1 MDSEA
6 VMNIAVISKG
16 LQGPLRFGVFAYLPG
31 VVQVVPVLSSS
42 FSCLRILHASF
53 HSGKHSVG
61 APACPVFLS
70 AFVSCA

>member
-31 VVQVVPVLSSS
+31 VVRVVPVLA
-42 FSCLRILHASF
+42 LVLVA
-53 HSGKHSVG
+53 
-61 APACPVFLS
+61 
-70 AFVSCA
+70 